1 MSEQA
6 LPISYS
12 RVSKWR
18 NCPYSYYLKYVESV
32 PEPET
37 GGGVWDAAWLGT
49 AAHWGIEQESETAGV
64 EKYREKYNDKK
75 AEYQIKRAVL
85 AALELPQ
92 MTADVHRQYEYEI
105 NDGVFYGFIDC
116 INGPHDIIDFKL
128 SNNRAYYMDSPQLAI
143 YKSELNRLGFDIQYC
158 AYLFMPKIMPRKN
171 EIFTDYEARFSDY
184 AAIYCPVTGD
194 ESAVTVLWRDAVQM
208 IGADVF
214 PVKPNPY
221 CKWCGYKGIYCRCM
235 E

>member
-1 MSEQA
+1 MSKKL
-6 LPISYS
+6 LPVSYS

-18 NCPYSYYLKYVESV
+18 DCPFSYYLKYVESV
-32 PEPET
+32 PEPEID
-37 GGGVWDAAWLGT
+37 GGVWDATWMGT
-49 AAHWGIEQESETAGV
+49 AAHWGIEQESESEGV
-64 EKYREKYNDKK
+64 EKYREEYKNQK

-92 MTADVHRQYEYEI
+92 MTIDVRRQYEYEI
-105 NDGVFYGFIDC
+105 KNGAFHGFVDC
-116 INGPHDIIDFKL
+116 INGPHDIVDFKL

-171 EIFTDYEARFSDY
+171 ETFKDYETRFSDY
-184 AAIYCPVTGD
+184 TAAYCPVRGE
-194 ESAVTVLWRDAVQM
+194 ESAVIAFWRDAAQM

-214 PVKPNPY
+214 PVNPGSH
-221 CKWCGYKGIYCRCM
+221 CKWCGYKGGHCFSG